1 MHFVAGGLLVIVV
14 FVLQYV
20 PQTMPAGDALRWV
33 CTIFPTYCVTH
44 GILFSASSTLL
55 VDSRLDDEVTVGDK
69 TIIIPRKIP
78 PGTWEWY
85 NLKGD
90 CMILVLHFVF
100 GLILLTLI
108 ELEVYLYFDW
118 CPKMGIRTG
127 DSYRRGPQLIKDDD
141 VINEERRVAMQ
152 SDDSRASMSM
162 ADSERQL
169 LDSNASNGKQD
180 PNHRD
185 CIRVHNF
192 QKEYDTFCG
201 APIKAV

>member
-1 MHFVAGGLLVIVV
+1 
-14 FVLQYV
+14 
-20 PQTMPAGDALRWV
+20 
-33 CTIFPTYCVTH
+33 
-44 GILFSASSTLL
+44 
-55 VDSRLDDEVTVGDK
+55 
-69 TIIIPRKIP
+69 
-78 PGTWEWY
+78 
-85 NLKGD
+85 
-90 CMILVLHFVF
+90 MILVLHFVF